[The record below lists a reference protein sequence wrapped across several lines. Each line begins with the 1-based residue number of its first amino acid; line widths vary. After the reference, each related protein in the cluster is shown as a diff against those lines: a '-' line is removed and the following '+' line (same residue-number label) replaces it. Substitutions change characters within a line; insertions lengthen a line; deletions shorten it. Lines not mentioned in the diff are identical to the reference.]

1 MKIQWVYVADN
12 VKFIIFTLENKL
24 ITLMNGM
31 LRRKIDGKFYTFP
44 YFLTFL
50 LKRFVTRKG

>member
-12 VKFIIFTLENKL
+12 VKIIIFTLENKP

>member
-1 MKIQWVYVADN
+1 MKNQWAYVADN
-12 VKFIIFTLENKL
+12 VKIITFTTENEL

-50 LKRFVTRKG
+50 LKRFVTRRG

>member
-1 MKIQWVYVADN
+1 MKNQLIYMADN
-12 VKFIIFTLENKL
+12 VKIIIFTPENKL

-50 LKRFVTRKG
+50 LKRFVTRRG

>member
-1 MKIQWVYVADN
+1 MKNQWVYVADN
-12 VKFIIFTLENKL
+12 VKIIIFTTENEL

-31 LRRKIDGKFYTFP
+31 RRRKIDGKFYTFP

-50 LKRFVTRKG
+50 LKRFVTRRG

>member
-1 MKIQWVYVADN
+1 MKNQWVYVADN
-12 VKFIIFTLENKL
+12 VKIIIFTTENEL

-31 LRRKIDGKFYTFP
+31 QRRKIDGKFYTFP

-50 LKRFVTRKG
+50 LKRFVTRRG

>member
-1 MKIQWVYVADN
+1 MKNQWVYVADN
-12 VKFIIFTLENKL
+12 VKFIIFATENKL
-24 ITLMNGM
+24 ITSMNGM

-50 LKRFVTRKG
+50 LKRFVTRRG

>member
-1 MKIQWVYVADN
+1 MADN
-12 VKFIIFTLENKL
+12 VKFIIFTPENKL

-50 LKRFVTRKG
+50 LKRFVTRRG